1 MKYRLIEQHR
11 PQFRVRW
18 MCAALGVSPSGY
30 YAWRGRPESRRAQ
43 IDRALLG
50 RIQDVHASSRQT
62 YGHRRVQ
69 AALRADGHVVG
80 RHRIARLMRAH
91 GLRPKMRRKFRA
103 TTDSKHSHPVAAN
116 LLNRQ
121 FTVAAPD
128 RVWTADITY
137 IPTAEGWLYLAIV
150 LDLFSR
156 QIVGWAMD
164 ATMSQQLTL
173 RALTMASQR
182 QRPGPGL
189 MHHSDRGSQYACRA
203 YQALLAKHA
212 MVCSMSRKG
221 NCWDNAPTES
231 WFHTLKTEQVYH
243 RSYLTRQEA
252 MLDIFEYVEAFYN
265 RQRRHSALGY
275 MTPAQFAAAKQTA

>member
-11 PQFRVRW
+11 SQFRVRW
-18 MCAALGVSPSGY
+18 MCAALGVSSSGY
-30 YAWRGRPESRRAQ
+30 YAWRSRPESKRAQ
-43 IDRALLG
+43 INRALLG
-50 RIQDVHASSRQT
+50 RIRAIHTSSRQT

-69 AALRADGHVVG
+69 AALRADGHAVG
-80 RHRIARLMRAH
+80 RHRGARLMRAH
-91 GLRPKMRRKFRA
+91 GLRPKTRRKFRA
-103 TTDSKHSHPVAAN
+103 TTDSKHGHPVAAN
-116 LLNRQ
+116 LLDRQ
-121 FTVAAPD
+121 FTVAAPN

-164 ATMSQQLTL
+164 ATMGQQLAL
-173 RALTMASQR
+173 RALTMAIQH

-189 MHHSDRGSQYACRA
+189 VHHSDRGSQYACRA
-203 YQALLAKHA
+203 HQKLLAKHA
-212 MVCSMSRKG
+212 MLCSMSRKG

-231 WFHTLKTEQVYH
+231 WFHTLKTEQVHH
-243 RSYLTRQEA
+243 RCHQTRQEA
-252 MLDIFEYVEAFYN
+252 MLDIFEYIEAFYN

-275 MTPAQFAAAKQTA
+275 MTPAQFAAANQAA